1 MKKLGIVLDFQTSQ
15 IQIDHISLPM
25 RDIFKLQERSKIKKA
40 WAVNNSIMRDEPE
53 STKELTNR
61 AVKILDA
68 KYEKS
73 RSPRDCGNT
82 MQTPRCTSAERTVR
96 SSIRI

>member
-1 MKKLGIVLDFQTSQ
+1 MKRLGIVLDFQTNN

-25 RDIFKLQERSKIKKA
+25 RDIFKLQDKSKINKA

-68 KYEKS
+68 KYEKADL
-73 RSPRDCGNT
+73 PENCGKT
-82 MQTPRCTSAERTVR
+82 M
-96 SSIRI
+96 

>member
-1 MKKLGIVLDFQTSQ
+1 MKRLGIVLDFQTNN
-15 IQIDHISLPM
+15 IQIDHISPPM
-25 RDIFKLQERSKIKKA
+25 RDIFKLQDKSKINKA

-68 KYEKS
+68 KYEKTDLPEIVETQCQHLNAHQ
-73 RSPRDCGNT
+73 RKGL
-82 MQTPRCTSAERTVR
+82 
-96 SSIRI
+96 